1 MKNPQLTSYLMAKD
15 WKVLLSPL
23 PFNIVLKIVAR
34 EIKQEKEIKGIKTGK
49 KEAKLFEDDM
59 TLYI

>member
-23 PFNIVLKIVAR
+23 PFNIVLEIVAR

-49 KEAKLFEDDM
+49 KESKLFEDDM